1 MNDRI
6 ALERE
11 ILNQKRKDILREVEE
26 KRKYQAK

>member
-26 KRKYQAK
+26 KRKMK